1 MVIYIYMLIKKQKKT
16 SIWILIII
24 FLVIFY
30 YMLRL
35 TTLVEYNNGIW
46 DLEFFSI
53 SLNEI
58 YKITTPISFTSKNV
72 TTSLGVAIFAL
83 MVYETYR
90 MQNKKNIQEN
100 TYRFSRMDESKRYR
114 KKER

>member
-30 YMLRL
+30 YMLRV

-90 MQNKKNIQEN
+90 MQNNKNIQEN
-100 TYRFSRMDESKRYR
+100 TYRLSRIDESKRYR

>member
-1 MVIYIYMLIKKQKKT
+1 
-16 SIWILIII
+16 
-24 FLVIFY
+24 
-30 YMLRL
+30 MLRV

-46 DLEFFSI
+46 DLAI